1 MKANI
6 QDIMFPVV
14 EIPAIGKFPKNKNYT
29 QESTKHTGY
38 KFIMREDTGQIL
50 SCMTDNYQL
59 VSNSMVVDK
68 SDKII
73 TKQGGKLKEVQSFGR
88 GARSIIKYEF
98 DNHKVK
104 ISNGDI
110 CTPEI
115 VWQNS
120 YDGTIGLNIMG
131 GAFRLVC
138 TNGLVIGVVAEKYK
152 NKHIIQNME
161 LKDIDGVI
169 EETIKKT
176 KMIMKNDFPAIYD
189 TKVRDAHIV
198 DILKMFPL
206 QSSDYITNLL
216 IAESPN
222 NLWDLLNVAT
232 NVATHGMDRK
242 AEATHKLEARIY
254 SKICKM
260 AKVKPASA

>member
-1 MKANI
+1 
-6 QDIMFPVV
+6 
-14 EIPAIGKFPKNKNYT
+14 
-29 QESTKHTGY
+29 
-38 KFIMREDTGQIL
+38 
-50 SCMTDNYQL
+50 
-59 VSNSMVVDK
+59 
-68 SDKII
+68 
-73 TKQGGKLKEVQSFGR
+73 
-88 GARSIIKYEF
+88 
-98 DNHKVK
+98 
-104 ISNGDI
+104 
-110 CTPEI
+110 
-115 VWQNS
+115 
-120 YDGTIGLNIMG
+120 
-131 GAFRLVC
+131 
-138 TNGLVIGVVAEKYK
+138 
-152 NKHIIQNME
+152 
-161 LKDIDGVI
+161 
-169 EETIKKT
+169 
-176 KMIMKNDFPAIYD
+176 MKNDFPAIYD

>member
-6 QDIMFPVV
+6 QDIMFPVKQV
-14 EIPAIGKFPKNKNYT
+14 PAQLGKDFVKD
-29 QESTKHTGY
+29 TGY

-50 SCMTDNYQL
+50 SCMTDNYKL
-59 VSNSMVVDK
+59 IDNSMVIEK

-88 GARSIIKYEF
+88 GARSIVKYEF
-98 DNHKVK
+98 NNHKVK

-115 VWQNS
+115 VWANS
-120 YDGTIGLNIMG
+120 YDGTVGLNIIA

-138 TNGLVIGVVAEKYK
+138 TNGLVIGIVAEKYK

-161 LKDIDGVI
+161 LQDIEGVI

-176 KMIMKNDFPAIYD
+176 KMIMKHEFPIIHE
-189 TKVRDAHIV
+189 TKVKQSHIV

-206 QSSDYITNLL
+206 QSSDYMTSLL
-216 IAESPN
+216 LAGQKPN

-254 SKICKM
+254 AKICKM
-260 AKVKPASA
+260 AKVNVASA

>member
-6 QDIMFPVV
+6 QDIMFPVKEV
-14 EIPAIGKFPKNKNYT
+14 PAQLGNEFIKN
-29 QESTKHTGY
+29 TGY
-38 KFIMREDTGQIL
+38 KFIMREDTGDIL
-50 SCMTDNYQL
+50 SCMTDNYKL
-59 VSNSMVVDK
+59 INNSMIIEK
-68 SDKII
+68 SDNII
-73 TKQGGKLKEVQSFGR
+73 SKEGGTLKEVQTFGK
-88 GARSIIKYEF
+88 GARSIVKYEF
-98 DNHKVK
+98 DKHKIK

-115 VWQNS
+115 VWANS
-120 YDGTIGLNIMG
+120 YDGTVGLNIIA

-161 LKDIDGVI
+161 LQDIEGVI

-176 KMIMKNDFPAIYD
+176 KMIMKNEFPVIHD
-189 TKVRDAHIV
+189 TKVKDSHIIE
-198 DILKMFPL
+198 ILKMFPL
-206 QSSDYITNLL
+206 QSSDYMTNLL
-216 IAESPN
+216 LAENPN

-242 AEATHKLEARIY
+242 AESTHKLEARIY
-254 SKICKM
+254 AKICKM
-260 AKVKPASA
+260 AKVKIASA

>member
-6 QDIMFPVV
+6 QDIMFPVKEV
-14 EIPAIGKFPKNKNYT
+14 PARITSKLPHRD
-29 QESTKHTGY
+29 TKATGY
-38 KFIMREDTGQIL
+38 KFIVREDTGDVL
-50 SCMTDNYQL
+50 SCMTNNYKL
-59 VSNSMVVDK
+59 INNSTILEK
-68 SDKII
+68 SDNII
-73 TKQGGKLKEVQSFGR
+73 SKEGGTIKEVQTFGK
-88 GARSIIKYEF
+88 GARSLVKYEF
-98 DNHKVK
+98 SKHKIT

-120 YDGTIGLNIMG
+120 YDGTVGLNIIA

-138 TNGLVIGVVAEKYK
+138 TNGLVIGVVADKYR

-161 LKDIDGVI
+161 LQDIEGVI

-176 KMIMKNDFPAIYD
+176 KRIMKDEFPVIHG
-189 TKVRDAHIV
+189 TKVQQSHIL

-206 QSSDYITNLL
+206 QSSEYITNLL
-216 IAESPN
+216 LAENPN

-242 AEATHKLEARIY
+242 AESTHKLEARIY
-254 SKICKM
+254 AKICKM
-260 AKVKPASA
+260 AKVHIANA

>member
-6 QDIMFPVV
+6 QDIMFPVKEV
-14 EIPAIGKFPKNKNYT
+14 QARLSEAHKFPQRTEKD
-29 QESTKHTGY
+29 TGY
-38 KFIMREDTGQIL
+38 KFIVREDTGQVL
-50 SCMTDNYQL
+50 SCMTDNYRL
-59 VSNSMVVDK
+59 IDNSMVIEK

-88 GARSIIKYEF
+88 GARSIVKYEF
-98 DNHKVK
+98 NNHKVK

-115 VWQNS
+115 VWANS
-120 YDGTIGLNIMG
+120 YDGTVGLNIIA

-161 LKDIDGVI
+161 LKDISGVI

-176 KMIMKNDFPAIYD
+176 KMIMKHEFPVIHE
-189 TKVRDAHIV
+189 TKVKQSHII

-206 QSSDYITNLL
+206 QSSDYMTGLL
-216 IAESPN
+216 LAENPN

-254 SKICKM
+254 AKICKM
-260 AKVKPASA
+260 AKVNVASA

>member
-6 QDIMFPVV
+6 QDILFPVT

-29 QESTKHTGY
+29 QEKTKDTGY
-38 KFIMREDTGQIL
+38 KFIMREDTGKIL
-50 SCMTDNYQL
+50 SCVTDSYQL
-59 VSNSMVVDK
+59 VDNNVVYDK

-73 TKQGGKLKEVQSFGR
+73 SKQGGSIKEVKTFGG
-88 GARSIIKYEF
+88 GARSIVKYEF
-98 DNHKVK
+98 GGHKVK
-104 ISNGDI
+104 ISKDDY
-110 CTPEI
+110 CTPEVI
-115 VWQNS
+115 WQNS
-120 YDGTIGLNIMG
+120 YDATIGLNIIA

-138 TNGLVIGVVAEKYK
+138 TNGMVIGVVAEKYK
-152 NKHIIQNME
+152 NKHSIHNME
-161 LKDIDGVI
+161 LQDIEGVI

-176 KMIMKNDFPAIYD
+176 KQIMADEFPVLHN

-206 QSSDYITNLL
+206 TASDYITNLL
-216 IAESPN
+216 IAAKPS
-222 NLWDLLNVAT
+222 NLWDLINVAT

-254 SKICKM
+254 AKVCKM

>member
-6 QDIMFPVV
+6 QDIMFPVKEV
-14 EIPAIGKFPKNKNYT
+14 PARITSKLPHRD
-29 QESTKHTGY
+29 TKDTGY
-38 KFIMREDTGQIL
+38 KFIVREDTGDVL
-50 SCMTDNYQL
+50 SCMTNNYKLINNSTIL
-59 VSNSMVVDK
+59 V
-68 SDKII
+68 
-73 TKQGGKLKEVQSFGR
+73 
-88 GARSIIKYEF
+88 KYEF
-98 DNHKVK
+98 SKHKIT
-104 ISNGDI
+104 ISNGDV

-120 YDGTIGLNIMG
+120 YDGTVGLNIIA

-138 TNGLVIGVVAEKYK
+138 TNGLVIGVVADKYK

-161 LKDIDGVI
+161 LQDIEGVI

-176 KMIMKNDFPAIYD
+176 KRIMKDEFPVIHG
-189 TKVRDAHIV
+189 TKVQQSHIL

-206 QSSDYITNLL
+206 QSSEYITNLL
-216 IAESPN
+216 LAENPN

-254 SKICKM
+254 AKICKM
-260 AKVKPASA
+260 AKVHIANA